1 MSDTSG
7 LQAVLFDMGGV
18 LLAMGNPVGMPQGK
32 LDFRGREALAHAI
45 RKAEGRISIEA
56 LETVLF
62 EPWRREYARRYE
74 LGREADWSPH
84 LKALRRA
91 AHVRSRDLTLL
102 GAWFRPYA
110 ETLVPVAGALA
121 AVRALAA
128 RGVRLG
134 LVSNVPLPGAL
145 YEAALFRSALGELG
159 ADPERAAMV
168 GDRRSSDVAGGRAA
182 GVRTVWLESADGG
195 GPKADVEIRT
205 LADLEPALAAL

>member
-145 YEAALFRSALGELG
+145 YEAVLRRFGFLALFPVRRFSYDAGSRKPSPAMLRSALGELG
-159 ADPERAAMV
+159 AEQ
-168 GDRRSSDVAGGRAA
+168 SGR
-182 GVRTVWLESADGG
+182 
-195 GPKADVEIRT
+195 
-205 LADLEPALAAL
+205 